1 MDLARGL
8 ITSLVDE
15 DRLNEVNRSGID
27 SSFLQDGD
35 CETVFGYIQRHYAEY
50 KKVPSRDAVKQAFPN
65 FDFTDY
71 PEPLE
76 YFIDA
81 IKETYRRG
89 VLEEA
94 LLDINRQYTSSTANA
109 EELIRDA
116 LARLS
121 VTQRNFKDLDLAQ
134 DPEGRYNE
142 YLERARNPGANGILS
157 GWERIDY
164 CTLGWKAEELVV
176 LVGEKYIGKSWL
188 MLWLAYKAMEQ
199 GERVL
204 FVTKEMSAEAMAK
217 RFDSIYAGIKFDSLR
232 RGELSDIEQTRYKEA
247 LEKFGKQ
254 KGEGNLVIAKH
265 GISSIADIE
274 QKAIEIDA
282 TILFIDSVY
291 LFNADEKEIKG
302 SETQRRMAVSQ
313 RSKLAAQTL
322 GIPVVVSTQAG
333 RKKAGMAKADLDNI
347 EWSNAFAQ
355 DADVVL
361 MVTKD
366 EIDRELG
373 RIELHILKSRDG
385 DVGTAYIKTDFEYMK
400 FEQDVAEPAP
410 SYDIDLEDDE
420 DGVLDL

>member
-15 DRLNEVNRSGID
+15 DKVNEVNRSGID

-247 LEKFGKQ
+247 LEKLASRR
-254 KGEGNLVIAKH
+254 E
-265 GISSIADIE
+265 
-274 QKAIEIDA
+274 KAI
-282 TILFIDSVY
+282 
-291 LFNADEKEIKG
+291 
-302 SETQRRMAVSQ
+302 
-313 RSKLAAQTL
+313 
-322 GIPVVVSTQAG
+322 
-333 RKKAGMAKADLDNI
+333 
-347 EWSNAFAQ
+347 
-355 DADVVL
+355 
-361 MVTKD
+361 
-366 EIDRELG
+366 
-373 RIELHILKSRDG
+373 
-385 DVGTAYIKTDFEYMK
+385 
-400 FEQDVAEPAP
+400 
-410 SYDIDLEDDE
+410 
-420 DGVLDL
+420 